1 MEHKID
7 FLKLPGRIGSA
18 MTNNRNN
25 FENYILVM
33 CIYGRKGMVEITC
46 KAWLQK

>member
-25 FENYILVM
+25 FEVKLHILDVYSGHT
-33 CIYGRKGMVEITC
+33 CVFMV
-46 KAWLQK
+46 ARGW

>member
-25 FENYILVM
+25 FEFWSYM
-33 CIYGRKGMVEITC
+33 CIYGRKGTVEIR
-46 KAWLQK
+46 

>member
-25 FENYILVM
+25 FQVKLYSYM
-33 CIYGRKGMVEITC
+33 CIYGRKGTVAIR
-46 KAWLQK
+46 